1 MPNPGSLNEFMQAN
15 GIENVQ
21 EALAPHSEAL
31 QGYRQELAA
40 EKGIDMVDLHRA
52 PQALGKLV
60 VPEPSYL
67 VN

>member
-1 MPNPGSLNEFMQAN
+1 MPNPGSLNEFMQRN

-40 EKGIDMVDLHRA
+40 EKGIDVVDLHRA
-52 PQALGKLV
+52 PQTIGRLATSEPTSLV
-60 VPEPSYL
+60 S
-67 VN
+67 